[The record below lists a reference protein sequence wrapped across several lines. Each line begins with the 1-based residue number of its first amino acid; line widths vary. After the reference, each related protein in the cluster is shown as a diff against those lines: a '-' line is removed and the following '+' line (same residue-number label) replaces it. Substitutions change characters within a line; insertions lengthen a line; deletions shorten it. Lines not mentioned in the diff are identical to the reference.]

1 MATISGGSGNDSL
14 TGSQDDDSITGNA
27 GNDTLVG
34 YSGNDTISGDAGN
47 DTIYGGQT
55 ADPTYTTVSNGQ
67 TINGTTGQDYFR
79 WAAENSSNATIRLDD
94 GGGSDNDGDNVADY
108 VLVGTTNTTNTL
120 ALRGFDYGKDK
131 IVLQEDYTN
140 ISSSIVQHSPT
151 TYGVIYTITYANG
164 NTQIFNIELNG
175 TGPIEPVQIFT
186 TTPPVLSDDDVLSGG
201 DDADTFVVED
211 NFGNDTITGGE
222 GGTDFD
228 TIDLSA
234 VTSPVTV
241 TYSGSETGTVTD
253 GTGTITFSQI
263 ERFILTDLADTVDGS
278 ADSIGINIEARGG
291 DDFVLGGTGNDTLLG
306 EDGNDTLSGEA
317 GDDSIA
323 GGAGDDFIDGGDGND
338 NLNGGTGNDVLIG
351 GDGTDTFVYA
361 PGDGNDTITDF
372 NVGNTGTLDDGNN
385 ANNDFI
391 DLSAFYGNIRELHAD
406 QADDGILNQ
415 SNDGVDGVDYSGRSS
430 FGTGSLNFSGAS
442 ADNSSFTSE
451 NTGVVCFTTGTAICT
466 PRGDV
471 LIEDLVIGDLVITA
485 DNGPQPIRWIGK
497 RRLGQETL
505 RAAPNLRPVL
515 FHADVLGNARPL
527 LVSPQHCMLVGKDQL
542 MRAKNLVGQLP
553 GVRIA
558 NGKRAVTYIH
568 LMFDA
573 HQIIFAENAPSE
585 SFYPGNMSLR
595 MMGSDLSMELLALFP
610 ELRDNQNLI
619 APTTLWYGETVRPVL
634 KQQHLD
640 AACPA

>member
-140 ISSSIVQHSPT
+140 ISSSMVQQSPT

-164 NTQIFNIELNG
+164 NTHIFNIELNG

-186 TTPPVLSDDDVLSGG
+186 TTPPMLSDDDVLSGG

-291 DDFVLGGTGNDTLLG
+291 DDFVLGSTGNDTLLG

-317 GDDSIA
+317 GDDSIT

-338 NLNGGTGNDVLIG
+338 NLNGGTGNDVFIG

-372 NVGNTGTLDDGNN
+372 NVGNTGTLDDGNS

-415 SNDGVDGVDYSGRSS
+415 SNDGVDGVDYSDRSS

-542 MRAKNLVGQLP
+542 MRAKHLAGQLP